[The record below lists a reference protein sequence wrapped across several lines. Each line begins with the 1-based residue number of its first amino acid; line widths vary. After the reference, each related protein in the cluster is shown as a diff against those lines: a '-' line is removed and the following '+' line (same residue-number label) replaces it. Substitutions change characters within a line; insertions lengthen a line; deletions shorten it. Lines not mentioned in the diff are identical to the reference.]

1 MDMFLQ
7 DAMECETDAIS
18 DGTHAFVPTVM
29 QHIEQAGIHS
39 GDSACVIPSVKI
51 SEKNK
56 ETIRKY
62 TTDIACEMGVVGLMN
77 MQYAIYKDTVYVL
90 EANPRASRTVPLGLQ
105 GLQHQHGQYCHP
117 AHDLRADRSSPG
129 CNQIP

>member
-1 MDMFLQ
+1 
-7 DAMECETDAIS
+7 
-18 DGTHAFVPTVM
+18 M

-56 ETIRKY
+56 EIIRKY

-77 MQYAIYKDTVYVL
+77 MQYAIYKDEVYVL
-90 EANPRASRTVPLGLQ
+90 EANPKSFLYGSAG
-105 GLQHQHGQYCHP
+105 
-117 AHDLRADRSSPG
+117 
-129 CNQIP
+129 I